1 MTASVDPKTNRWRN
15 NSTRDKALRFFVEG
29 TEIIVF
35 DTETSGLKA
44 SEDRI
49 IELAAKK
56 YVVENEELKFIGEYH
71 QYIQPPFLISEKITE
86 LTGITNQ
93 KLSSCP
99 MEEEVFPQ
107 IQNFFENTVVS
118 AHNSSFDVRFMKA
131 LYERNNASFEPLDI
145 IDTLEMARDLV
156 LHTETENY
164 KLGTLAKVFG
174 LDEGIQFHN
183 ALDDVTVTALLF
195 QIFIK
200 EYKGEAINH
209 YSCGNIKPAISSIGF
224 WEGFQGFS
232 RIYVHTDCGSFYY
245 EIRRKTWGS
254 KEVDINM
261 IDMDYLEKIAF
272 EAVGVTN
279 IEDFSKFRGKF
290 NRKF

>member
-1 MTASVDPKTNRWRN
+1 VTACIDPKKNRWRN
-15 NSTRDKALRFFVEG
+15 NSTRDKAMSIFKEG

-56 YVVENEELKFIGEYH
+56 YVVENDELKNIDEFH

-86 LTGITNQ
+86 LTGITNE

-99 MEEEVFPQ
+99 MEEDVFPH
-107 IQNFFENTVVS
+107 IQRFFENSVVS
-118 AHNSSFDVRFMKA
+118 AHNASFDVRFMNA
-131 LYERNNASFEPLDI
+131 LYERNGATFAPSCT

-164 KLGTLAKVFG
+164 KLGTLAKVYG

-195 QIFIK
+195 QIFMK
-200 EYKGEAINH
+200 EYKEEAVNH
-209 YSCGNIKPAISSIGF
+209 YSCGNIKPALSSIGF

-232 RIYVHTDCGSFYY
+232 RIYVHTDCGSLYY

-254 KEVDINM
+254 KEIDINM
-261 IDMDYLEKIAF
+261 IDMDHLEKIAF
-272 EAVGVTN
+272 EAIGVSN
-279 IEDFSKFRGKF
+279 IEDFSKFRGKY
-290 NRKF
+290 NVE

>member
-1 MTASVDPKTNRWRN
+1 MTIDPKANRWRN
-15 NSTRDKALRFFVEG
+15 NSTRDKVLQHFIEG
-29 TEIIVF
+29 NEIVVF

-56 YVVENEELKFIGEYH
+56 YIVSNDELKYADELH
-71 QYIQPPFLISEKITE
+71 LYIQPPFAISEKITE
-86 LTGITNQ
+86 LTGITNE
-93 KLSSCP
+93 KLATYP
-99 MEEEVFPQ
+99 MEDVLFPE
-107 IQNFFENTVVS
+107 IQEFFRACVVS

-131 LYERNNASFEPLDI
+131 LYERNNASFEPQAV

-195 QIFIK
+195 QIFVK
-200 EYKGEAINH
+200 EYKEQSENH
-209 YSCGNIKPAISSIGF
+209 YSCGNIKPALTSIGF
-224 WEGFQGFS
+224 WEGYQGFS
-232 RIYVHTDCGSFYY
+232 RIYVHTDCGSLYY

-254 KEVDINM
+254 KEIDIDL

-272 EAVGVTN
+272 EAIGVSN
-279 IEDFSKFRGKF
+279 IEDFSKFKGKISV
-290 NRKF
+290 